1 MKADRP
7 VALVTAA
14 SRGIGAA
21 CARRLAAEGYAVVL
35 LARSPEV
42 EDLANELGGAGMV
55 GSVSVAKDLKRY
67 VATAMERFDRIDAV
81 IANTGHPA
89 KGELLELSDDS
100 WMEGMDLLLL
110 SVIRLARLVT
120 PVMLRQGGGAL
131 LNISSLWAVEPHLD
145 APVSSTLRGALG
157 NFTKLYADRYA
168 GANIRMNCLLP
179 GFMSTYPV
187 AEKFQQAIPMAR
199 IADPDEIAAAA
210 AFLVSPAAAYITG
223 QSIRADGGLTRSV

>member
-1 MKADRP
+1 MRSDRP
-7 VALVTAA
+7 VGLITAA

-35 LARSPEV
+35 LARSPEI
-42 EDLANELGGAGMV
+42 EDIAKGLDGVGVV
-55 GSVSVAKDLKRY
+55 GSVSVAADLERF
-67 VATAMERFDRIDAV
+67 VATALERFGRIDAV

-89 KGELLELSDDS
+89 KGELLEISDGD
-100 WMEGMDLLLL
+100 WLEGMDLLLL

-120 PVMLRQGGGAL
+120 PAMLRQGGGAL

-145 APVSSTLRGALG
+145 APVSSTLRAALG
-157 NFTKLYADRYA
+157 SFTKLYADRYA
-168 GANIRMNCLLP
+168 SSGIRMNCLLP

-187 AEKFQQAIPMAR
+187 AEKFQQAIPMSR

-210 AFLVSPAAAYITG
+210 AFLVSSAAGYITG
-223 QSIRADGGLTRSV
+223 QSIRADGGLTRSL

>member
-1 MKADRP
+1 VTDRP
-7 VALVTAA
+7 VGLITAA
-14 SRGIGAA
+14 TRGIGAA

-42 EDLANELGGAGMV
+42 TGLAEDLGGVGVV
-55 GSVSVAKDLKRY
+55 GSVSVAGDLERL
-67 VATAMERFDRIDAV
+67 VATAADRYGRIDAV

-89 KGELLELSDDS
+89 KGELLEISDAA
-100 WMEGMDLLLL
+100 WIQGMDLLLL

-120 PVMLRQGGGAL
+120 PTMLRQGGGAL

-157 NFTKLYADRYA
+157 NFAKLYADRYA
-168 GANIRMNCLLP
+168 GAGIRMNCLLP

-187 AEKFQQAIPMAR
+187 AEKFQQAIPMGR
-199 IADPDEIAAAA
+199 VADPDEIAGMA
-210 AFLVSPAAAYITG
+210 AFLVSPAASYITG

>member
-1 MKADRP
+1 MTANRP
-7 VALVTAA
+7 VGLVTAA

-42 EDLANELGGAGMV
+42 EDLASGLGGAGVV
-55 GSVSVAKDLKRY
+55 GSVSVAEDLERY
-67 VATAMERFDRIDAV
+67 VATAMERFGRVDAV

-89 KGELLELSDDS
+89 KGELLEISDDA
-100 WMEGMDLLLL
+100 WMEGVDLLLL

-120 PVMLRQGGGAL
+120 PMMLRQGGGAL

-179 GFMSTYPV
+179 GFMSTYQV
-187 AEKFQQAIPMAR
+187 AEKFQQAIPMGR

>member
-7 VALVTAA
+7 VGLITAA

-42 EDLANELGGAGMV
+42 EDMAKALGGVGVV
-55 GSVSVAKDLKRY
+55 GSVSVVEDLERY
-67 VATAMERFDRIDAV
+67 VATALDGFGRIDAV

-89 KGELLELSDDS
+89 KGELLEISDTA
-100 WMEGMDLLLL
+100 WMEGVDLLLL

-120 PVMLRQGGGAL
+120 PAMLRQGGGAL
-131 LNISSLWAVEPHLD
+131 LNISSLWATEPHLD

-168 GANIRMNCLLP
+168 SANIRMNCLLP
-179 GFMSTYPV
+179 GFMTTYPV
-187 AEKFQQAIPMAR
+187 AEKFQQAIPMGR
-199 IADPDEIAAAA
+199 VADPDEIAGMA
-210 AFLVSPAAAYITG
+210 AFLVSPGAGYITG